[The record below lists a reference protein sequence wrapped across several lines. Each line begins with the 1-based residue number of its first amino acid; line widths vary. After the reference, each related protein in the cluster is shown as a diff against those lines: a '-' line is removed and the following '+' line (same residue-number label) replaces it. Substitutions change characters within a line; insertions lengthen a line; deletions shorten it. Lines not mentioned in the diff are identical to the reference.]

1 MMRSLLLLV
10 LGLATIASHDDAD
23 GKTQLASLHQITHF
37 LKADAN
43 WDGGT
48 QAIAVAIPDDGWN
61 LDRRNGFT
69 TPFHEA
75 AESVAARG
83 VKSTVV
89 LLSKEEARELKCRYN
104 RAPRSAIPSAALA
117 CPSLPAGYTH
127 KSRALRTHNG
137 VHRRKLP
144 CIFLS
149 KDKRGER
156 RVDFDGGGG
165 DQQWRVGYPN
175 KTALKGWLQ
184 RNTKKAKKR
193 RRTAT
198 SASADS
204 HDEL

>member
-89 LLSKEEARELKCRYN
+89 LLSKEEARELKCR
-104 RAPRSAIPSAALA
+104 
-117 CPSLPAGYTH
+117 
-127 KSRALRTHNG
+127 
-137 VHRRKLP
+137 KLP